1 MVRRS
6 VEASQVSTAAIR
18 CDSSFF
24 SLFLRIKI
32 RPTHPDRQ
40 QPDSNL
46 CTQFD
51 MHAMANKEEHRGEG
65 GAASAAL
72 VNDRSIGKDNKNNK
86 RSLALSLQ
94 SHNLQPW
101 SYPPKFFYPRS
112 ANAVPLRYCVSS
124 MFRCEVVC
132 TFTLCENLDC
142 V

>member
-1 MVRRS
+1 MLHRIFVYICRSSRNERLKKKCGGASKRRS
-6 VEASQVSTAAIR
+6 VEATQVSTAAIR

-101 SYPPKFFYPRS
+101 SYPPKFF
-112 ANAVPLRYCVSS
+112 
-124 MFRCEVVC
+124 
-132 TFTLCENLDC
+132 
-142 V
+142 

>member
-1 MVRRS
+1 
-6 VEASQVSTAAIR
+6 
-18 CDSSFF
+18 
-24 SLFLRIKI
+24 
-32 RPTHPDRQ
+32 
-40 QPDSNL
+40 
-46 CTQFD
+46 

-124 MFRCEVVC
+124 MFRCEVLC
-132 TFTLCENLDC
+132 TFTLCENLLFNIADRFLRS
-142 V
+142 VSKFVSTRLLKVLMAERQSEAIFILPDVAARARRMA

>member
-51 MHAMANKEEHRGEG
+51 MHAMANEEEHRGEG

-72 VNDRSIGKDNKNNK
+72 VNDRSIGKDNKIK
-86 RSLALSLQ
+86 DHLLFPYKVTICSHGVTRSNFSTQEALMLS
-94 SHNLQPW
+94 
-101 SYPPKFFYPRS
+101 
-112 ANAVPLRYCVSS
+112 
-124 MFRCEVVC
+124 RCAIAYLV
-132 TFTLCENLDC
+132 
-142 V
+142 